1 MGCKVILPELVLLS
15 RVDQRWKFSGI
26 DHVDHCRDKQHFL
39 SYPHDLS
46 YIYNSRGFRDQ
57 EWPSTVQELRNAIWC
72 IGDSFTVG
80 LGSPLEHTWPFQ
92 LSKLTNQRTINV
104 SMDGASNEWIARVT
118 QKIVQAVDPAKIVI
132 MWSYTQRR
140 EKSDITL
147 CDEDRRMQF
156 DRTSDEQ
163 DWENFLNCYNNINL
177 ISSPV
182 QFAVPNFH
190 PTLLDVGKC
199 WQDIKGVDWPDAPQT
214 LAELH
219 ALPASILSEIDTLH
233 NCLERMQQ
241 ALCVDVVKVHNKDLA
256 RDGHHFDLI
265 TAEWIA
271 GLAANQLNQL

>member
-1 MGCKVILPELVLLS
+1 MILPELGLQS
-15 RVDQRWKFSGI
+15 RIDQRWKFSGV

-46 YIYNSRGFRDQ
+46 YIYNSRGFRDR
-57 EWPSTVQELRNAIWC
+57 EWPSTAQELRNAIWC

-92 LSKLTNQRTINV
+92 LSKITNQRTINV
-104 SMDGASNEWIARVT
+104 
-118 QKIVQAVDPAKIVI
+118 
-132 MWSYTQRR
+132 
-140 EKSDITL
+140 TL
-147 CDEDRRMQF
+147 CDEDRRMQV
-156 DRTSDEQ
+156 DRMSDTQ

-233 NCLERMQQ
+233 NCLERIQQ

-271 GLAANQLNQL
+271 ELAANQLNQL